1 MQYKTK
7 PDQLEI
13 SLKIFVFIVALLTLF
28 GCKNEQK
35 ALEEARIEQAA
46 KREAFVR
53 DSIAKADSIK
63 AHLATLP
70 KYQYDELQPGEGV
83 FQVMNRMN
91 ISPELTMNLINSLRF
106 QVELINLTAGE
117 KFTGVYTPDSTRL
130 IEFRYSPDR
139 ITEHCLKIDTLTDSI
154 HYEMNQETT
163 VVSHRLITGKL
174 AAGSTLNQSLLDAGL
189 PQSITQVVNGILL
202 CKVSFRTDARVNDN
216 FYVVLQEE
224 YFNDTIVPGRTKVLY
239 TSYDGNRAGFHE
251 AYRYQDEDPRSTYN
265 AHYTPTGEALIH
277 SGLRYPVDRIHIS
290 SSYGMRIHPVTGA
303 RKMHDG
309 VDYAGPVGA
318 PIYAVAPGKV
328 VLAGYDKYS
337 GKKVAIRHA
346 DGSKTYYLHLDRTL
360 VSVGQQVR
368 SRQLIGKMGKTGRVT
383 GPHLH
388 FAVKRPNGRWMNP
401 LKKRMIATPKLSGD
415 RLAALEKQ
423 IEEIKTIRVALEAKD
438 TPKLAESVVDS
449 VTVSDI

>member
-1 MQYKTK
+1 M
-7 PDQLEI
+7 
-13 SLKIFVFIVALLTLF
+13 KILLFLIALLAVT

-35 ALEEARIEQAA
+35 AQQALEAKRIE
-46 KREAFVR
+46 RETFVR
-53 DSIAKADSIK
+53 DSVAKADSIK

-83 FQVMNRMN
+83 FQVLERMN
-91 ISPELTMNLINSLRF
+91 ISPVLTMNLINSLRF

-130 IEFRYSPDR
+130 IEFHYRPNR
-139 ITEHCLKIDTLTDSI
+139 ITEHRLIIDTLTDSI
-154 HYEMNQETT
+154 HYEKKQEETKVT
-163 VVSHRLITGKL
+163 HRLITGKL

-251 AYRYQDEDPRSTYN
+251 AYRYQDDDPRSTYN
-265 AHYTPTGEALIH
+265 AHYTPSGEALIH
-277 SGLRYPVDRIHIS
+277 SGLRYPVDRLHIS
-290 SSYGMRIHPVTGA
+290 SSYGMRIHPVTGG
-303 RKMHDG
+303 RKMHAG
-309 VDYAGPVGA
+309 VDYAGPVGT
-318 PIYAVAPGKV
+318 PIYSVAAGKV
-328 VLAGYDKYS
+328 VISGYDKYS

-346 DGSKTYYLHLDRTL
+346 DGSTTYYLHLNKRL

-368 SRQLIGKMGKTGRVT
+368 SRQLIGKMGKSGRVT

-388 FAVKRPNGRWMNP
+388 FGVKRPNGKWMNP

-415 RLAALEKQ
+415 RLVALEKQ
-423 IEEIKTIRVALEAKD
+423 IEEIKTIRVALESANS
-438 TPKLAESVVDS
+438 PKLAETTSD
-449 VTVSDI
+449 TAGIVSDI